1 MNSILNLIGV
11 GRSDMRSA
19 INSTILAAIVFVAI
33 YYVFGRSAIDA
44 SRQAEQA
51 QRVAEATAAQLKQT
65 EATAAGLQKE
75 LSTLQAAVNRG
86 EVHDAQGQALKERIA
101 SLEQSIRSLAELSET
116 ARAEIDAAAA
126 RRALARAKLE
136 ELGAL
141 VENCRTGF
149 AELNDAKAAWNQQ
162 YGSVFDDDRGRKI
175 AADRNAVAEVTSLLQ
190 SPFPDDAALTSLTL
204 QFLPVSQHVQRQ
216 LSLTTDYQP
225 TDEEKEFLT
234 RLLTQVNEA
243 KRSYRAWQL
252 HFDRL
257 LAQTQHLAPVE
268 QTLRKALEEYE
279 QQSLAEANRQAE
291 ENLQARLKE
300 EAEREAAKVQ
310 EAEAARIRAEAEAER
325 ARQQALAESALR
337 EKQRVEAEIAE
348 AKAQEARRRLEAEFQ
363 RDEAEI
369 SSLLYPFLDTNGE
382 SQPKYGPLNDPRSWH
397 IPGRGLG
404 PTSYS
409 ALLASGALG
418 ETHEALE
425 RLYFIG
431 GDFMNLRQKGGF
443 PRYSPTGL
451 NNAAV
456 TGRIARARELLTK
469 YGPLLVERKMLAP

>member
-1 MNSILNLIGV
+1 MDSILKLIGV
-11 GRSDMRSA
+11 GRTDMRSA

-33 YYVFGRSAIDA
+33 YYVFGRNAIDA
-44 SRQAEQA
+44 SRQAAQA
-51 QRVAEATAAQLKQT
+51 QRVAEATAVQLDQS
-65 EATAAGLQKE
+65 EATAAELQQE

-86 EVHDAQGQALKERIA
+86 EVHDAQGLALKERIA
-101 SLEQSIRSLAELSET
+101 SLEQSIRSLAEMSDT

-126 RRALARAKLE
+126 RRALARAKLQ

-141 VENCRTGF
+141 VESCRSEF
-149 AELNDAKAAWNQQ
+149 VKVNEAKDEWNQQ
-162 YGSVFDDDRGRKI
+162 YGNVFDDDRGRRI
-175 AADRNAVAEVTSLLQ
+175 AADRNAVAEISSMLQ
-190 SPFPDDAALTSLTL
+190 SPFPKDAALTSLSL
-204 QFLPVSQHVQRQ
+204 QFLPVSQHVQYQ
-216 LSLTTDYQP
+216 LSVSADYQP
-225 TDEEKEFLT
+225 TAEEQEFLT
-234 RLLTQVNEA
+234 RLLTQVKEA
-243 KRSYRAWQL
+243 ARSYRAWLL
-252 HFDRL
+252 HFNRL
-257 LAQTQHLAPVE
+257 LAQTQHLAPAEV
-268 QTLRKALEEYE
+268 TLRNAIEEYE
-279 QQSLAEANRQAE
+279 QQILADANRLAEDNRQAK
-291 ENLQARLKE
+291 LKE

-337 EKQRVEAEIAE
+337 EKQRVEAEIAA
-348 AKAQEARRRLEAEFQ
+348 AKEQEARRRLEAEFQ
-363 RDEAEI
+363 RDQAEI
-369 SSLLYPFLDTNGE
+369 SSLLHPFLDANGE

-404 PTSYS
+404 PTSFS

-418 ETHEALE
+418 ETNEALE

-456 TGRIARARELLTK
+456 SSRIARARQLLTK